1 MIPTMSSSPLSGR
14 VVLLSLALAAV
25 TWPLAWLLLAVAQ
38 GLGVLLAGGSFI
50 GVSLPLGQH
59 PWALVNQPSVAFASS
74 RAALWGYWLAPA
86 LAALALAVLLPLLV
100 PTGRR
105 WGGELVV
112 THLALALAVLGLG
125 WAPPLGLG
133 DGPARGLER
142 FFDISPLAVMGGCA
156 LAGAVAAPL
165 SILRLSGS
173 LWHVPHSLTRARRLA
188 VVAVHGL
195 GPAAGWLALSFLL
208 GWRTGSVPVI
218 TTGAVL
224 LGAVLAAWLWVP
236 RAAITRRDAPSSGRI
251 VAAWLVGLVVLALA
265 LWAGTPA
272 GRAPR
277 ALLWSKPNATNNIRV
292 DWKVVPLRAGLVRPG
307 QQDRGYVP

>member
-1 MIPTMSSSPLSGR
+1 MSSSPLSGR
-14 VVLLSLALAAV
+14 VVLLSLGLAAV
-25 TWPLAWLLLAVAQ
+25 AWPLAWLLLALAQ

-50 GVSLPLGQH
+50 GVSLPLGQC

-86 LAALALAVLLPLLV
+86 LGAVALATVLPILA

-105 WGGELVV
+105 WGGELLVN
-112 THLALALAVLGLG
+112 HLALACAVLGLG

-142 FFDISPLAVMGGCA
+142 FFELSPLAFMGGCA
-156 LAGAVAAPL
+156 LAGALVAPL
-165 SILRLSGS
+165 SVLRLSGS
-173 LWHVPHSLTRARRLA
+173 LWHVSQSLTRARRLA

-195 GPAAGWLALSFLL
+195 GPAAAWLGLSFLL
-208 GWRTGSVPVI
+208 GWRTGSVPLM

-224 LGAVLAAWLWVP
+224 GGAVVAAWLWVP
-236 RAAITRRDAPSSGRI
+236 RAGITRRDAPTFGRI
-251 VAAWLVGLVVLALA
+251 AAAWLLGLAVGVSA
-265 LWAGTPA
+265 LWAGAPA

-277 ALLWSKPNATNNIRV
+277 ALLWSKPTATNNIRV
-292 DWKVVPLRAGLVRPG
+292 DWKVIPLRGGLVRPG